1 LTEEELNNFKVKL
14 SDSMSFPGV
23 YMFKF
28 IVTSEHRNIALVENL
43 FEVEAAEISTK
54 ESDKGKYISVT
65 AKLVVMNVEEIID
78 VYRKAAKIKGIM
90 FL

>member
-1 LTEEELNNFKVKL
+1 MTEEELDNFRNKL
-14 SDSMSFPGV
+14 KDSMSFPGV

-28 IVTSEHRNIALVENL
+28 IITSEHRNIALVENL
-43 FEVEAAEISTK
+43 FEAEANISTK
-54 ESDKGKYISVT
+54 ESDKGKYTSVT
-65 AKLVVMNVEEIID
+65 ARQVVMNVEEIID

>member
-1 LTEEELNNFKVKL
+1 MTEDEINSFRQKL
-14 SDSMSFPGV
+14 IQSMSFPGV

-28 IVTSEHRNIALVENL
+28 IITSEHRNIALVDNL
-43 FEVEAAEISTK
+43 FGPEAELSTK
-54 ESDKGKYISVT
+54 ESTEGKYTSIT
-65 AKLVVMNVEEIID
+65 ARQVVMNVDEIID